1 MPERSNNT
9 VFTFGLT
16 ADQTDPQEDGLSYP
30 DFVSP
35 KEAKKTDWKQEQTKK
50 PLSKPE
56 EKAFQTHRAEHPE
69 QTQTDPVNENSK
81 KEEDEKSDP
90 SSDAGQ
96 NREEAARQ
104 EKEGSPAPRPQ
115 ADQGGKPLETQEN
128 HSADNFQNESA
139 FEKVAEASELE
150 TVPSSDEE
158 PEFVKASFL
167 EQTDDDQSEAFEEET
182 DTISIP
188 PVPACLSRFYRGSDL
203 FVFNITQTGE
213 SHVKNET
220 ECQDYSGFEVVGDR
234 IVLAAIADGVGSCI
248 HSDWGARVAVSESL
262 QYMKNYFTA
271 ALEKHD
277 FVFDDVLAMGPL
289 LQETMHRALRKIN
302 EKADEFN
309 VLDYAMHTTLTIAAY
324 DGKTL
329 YFAHAGDDGIV
340 ILQDDGGYKM
350 ITHRHKGAEASSVFP
365 LQSTTT
371 WQYGKEMHIAGF
383 VMATDGL
390 LDYFVRSAF
399 EDNRVFFPFIRPI
412 LFTPIEDP
420 KQAETLHHDL
430 EDFLNSPR
438 LRKAVGDD
446 LSLIG
451 VVNEKKMQQI
461 VEPEFDIE
469 HWKAMTK
476 VYERQKRKA
485 LYPGLFEDKAED
497 EKAKKT
503 GDAASKPEKQAVQS
517 TKPESSS
524 PSCDEHPQ
532 PAFKPENTTLP
543 DFPSSQPLPLKPA
556 DLHALESPTAA
567 HPEEIK
573 DENTFGDKLLR
584 NVGAAAS
591 YLGRKLVKA
600 GQDLEERASRDSKKA
615 REMKEKSDSD
625 RES

>member
-69 QTQTDPVNENSK
+69 QTQTDPVNENPK

-96 NREEAARQ
+96 NREEAARL
-104 EKEGSPAPRPQ
+104 Q
-115 ADQGGKPLETQEN
+115 ADQGGKPLEAQEN
-128 HSADNFQNESA
+128 HTTDNFQNESA
-139 FEKVAEASELE
+139 FEKVAEAPELE

-158 PEFVKASFL
+158 PEFVKAFFL

-289 LQETMHRALRKIN
+289 LQETMHRALRKIS

-350 ITHRHKGAEASSVFP
+350 ITHRHKGPEASSVFP

-412 LFTPIEDP
+412 LFTPIEYQ

-438 LRKAVGDD
+438 LRKAVTDD

-476 VYERQKRKA
+476 VYERQKQKA
-485 LYPGLFEDKAED
+485 LYPGLFEDKDED

-503 GDAASKPEKQAVQS
+503 GDAASKPE
-517 TKPESSS
+517 
-524 PSCDEHPQ
+524 
-532 PAFKPENTTLP
+532 NTTLP
-543 DFPSSQPLPLKPA
+543 DFPSSQPPPLKPA

-600 GQDLEERASRDSKKA
+600 GQDLEERASRDSKKV

>member
-69 QTQTDPVNENSK
+69 QTQTDPVNENPK

-96 NREEAARQ
+96 NREEAARL
-104 EKEGSPAPRPQ
+104 Q
-115 ADQGGKPLETQEN
+115 ADQGGKPLEAQEN
-128 HSADNFQNESA
+128 HTTDNFQNESA
-139 FEKVAEASELE
+139 FEKVAEAPELE

-158 PEFVKASFL
+158 PEFVKAFFL

-289 LQETMHRALRKIN
+289 LQETMHRALRKIS

-350 ITHRHKGAEASSVFP
+350 ITHRHKGPEASSVFP

-412 LFTPIEDP
+412 LFTPIEDQ

-438 LRKAVGDD
+438 LRKAVTDD

-476 VYERQKRKA
+476 VYERQKQKA
-485 LYPGLFEDKAED
+485 LYPGLFEDKDED

-503 GDAASKPEKQAVQS
+503 GDAASKPE
-517 TKPESSS
+517 
-524 PSCDEHPQ
+524 
-532 PAFKPENTTLP
+532 NTTLP
-543 DFPSSQPLPLKPA
+543 DFPSSQPPPLKPA

-600 GQDLEERASRDSKKA
+600 GQDLEERASRDSKKV

>member
-1 MPERSNNT
+1 MGETCKKRSRYVFRKSKILFRKRSAIQDEEGEGIHMPERSNNT

-69 QTQTDPVNENSK
+69 QTQTDPVNENPK

-96 NREEAARQ
+96 NREEAARL
-104 EKEGSPAPRPQ
+104 Q
-115 ADQGGKPLETQEN
+115 ADQGGKPLEAQEN
-128 HSADNFQNESA
+128 HTTDNFQNESA
-139 FEKVAEASELE
+139 FEKVAEAPELE

-158 PEFVKASFL
+158 PEFVKAFFL

-289 LQETMHRALRKIN
+289 LQETMHRALRKIS

-350 ITHRHKGAEASSVFP
+350 ITHRHKGPEASSVFP

-412 LFTPIEDP
+412 LFTPIEDQ

-438 LRKAVGDD
+438 LRKAVTDD

-476 VYERQKRKA
+476 VYERQKQKA
-485 LYPGLFEDKAED
+485 LYPGLFEDKDED

-503 GDAASKPEKQAVQS
+503 GDAASKPE
-517 TKPESSS
+517 
-524 PSCDEHPQ
+524 
-532 PAFKPENTTLP
+532 NTTLP
-543 DFPSSQPLPLKPA
+543 DFPSSQPPPLKPA

-600 GQDLEERASRDSKKA
+600 GQDLEERASRDSKKV

>member
-1 MPERSNNT
+1 MGETCKKRSRYVFRKSKILFRKRSAIQDEEGEGIHMPERSNNT

-69 QTQTDPVNENSK
+69 QTQTDPVNENPK

-96 NREEAARQ
+96 NREEAARL
-104 EKEGSPAPRPQ
+104 Q
-115 ADQGGKPLETQEN
+115 ADQGGKPLEAQEN
-128 HSADNFQNESA
+128 HTTDNFQNESA
-139 FEKVAEASELE
+139 FEKVAEAPELE

-158 PEFVKASFL
+158 PEFVKAFFL

-289 LQETMHRALRKIN
+289 LQETMHRALRKIS

-350 ITHRHKGAEASSVFP
+350 ITHRHKGPEASSVFP

-412 LFTPIEDP
+412 LFTPIEYQ

-438 LRKAVGDD
+438 LRKAVTDD

-476 VYERQKRKA
+476 VYERQKQKA
-485 LYPGLFEDKAED
+485 LYPGLFEDKDED

-503 GDAASKPEKQAVQS
+503 GDAASKPE
-517 TKPESSS
+517 
-524 PSCDEHPQ
+524 
-532 PAFKPENTTLP
+532 NTTLP
-543 DFPSSQPLPLKPA
+543 DFPSSQPPPLKPA

-600 GQDLEERASRDSKKA
+600 GQDLEERASRDSKKV

>member
-69 QTQTDPVNENSK
+69 QTQTDPVNENPK

-96 NREEAARQ
+96 NREEAARL
-104 EKEGSPAPRPQ
+104 Q
-115 ADQGGKPLETQEN
+115 ADQGGKPLEAQEN
-128 HSADNFQNESA
+128 HTTDNFQNESA
-139 FEKVAEASELE
+139 FEKVAEAPELE

-158 PEFVKASFL
+158 PEFVKAFFL

-289 LQETMHRALRKIN
+289 LQETMHGALRKIS

-350 ITHRHKGAEASSVFP
+350 ITHRHKGPEASSVFP

-412 LFTPIEDP
+412 LFTPIEDQ

-438 LRKAVGDD
+438 LRKAVTDD

-476 VYERQKRKA
+476 VYERQKQKA
-485 LYPGLFEDKAED
+485 LYPGLFEDKDED

-503 GDAASKPEKQAVQS
+503 GDAASKPE
-517 TKPESSS
+517 
-524 PSCDEHPQ
+524 
-532 PAFKPENTTLP
+532 NTTLP
-543 DFPSSQPLPLKPA
+543 DFPSSQPPPLKPA

-600 GQDLEERASRDSKKA
+600 GQDLEERASRDSKKV